1 MIAKLLLT
9 SLVALLPLASATGA
23 FAEEKEWAVTLLG
36 GLYSGKEFRDIFDGH
51 GFKDSYTAG
60 LSISYQFTDWGKHM
74 RWELEGQMLQH
85 FGEQKMVEFVGSI
98 NVRWIT
104 FPWDRY
110 LDTSVAF
117 GGGLS
122 VTSEVPELEKRDP
135 RSSEAATLLHYL
147 LLEAAVGLPNSAW
160 SLVGRIHHRS
170 GIFGLFSHSG
180 SNLLEIGV
188 RYRF

>member
-1 MIAKLLLT
+1 MIAKLLRT
-9 SLVALLPLASATGA
+9 SLVVLLPLASAPGA
-23 FAEEKEWAVTLLG
+23 FAEEKEWAVTVLG
-36 GLYSGKEFRDIFDGH
+36 GRYAGKEFRDMFEGD

-60 LSISYQFTDWGKHM
+60 LSIAYQFTDWGKHM

-85 FGEQKMVEFVGSI
+85 FGEQKMVEFAGSI

-122 VTSEVPELEKRDP
+122 VTSEVPVLEKSDP

-147 LLEAAVGLPNSAW
+147 LLEAAVGLPNSDW
-160 SLVGRIHHRS
+160 SLVGRMHHRS

-180 SNLLEIGV
+180 SNVLEIGV

>member
-9 SLVALLPLASATGA
+9 SLVALLPLVSATGA
-23 FAEEKEWAVTLLG
+23 FAQEKEWAVTLLG
-36 GLYSGKEFRDIFDGH
+36 GRYAGKEFGDLVGGD

-60 LSISYQFTDWGKHM
+60 LSIAYQFVDWGKHM

-85 FGEQKMVEFVGSI
+85 FGDQKMVEFAGSI

-122 VTSEVPELEKRDP
+122 VTSEVPVLEKSDP
-135 RSSEAATLLHYL
+135 RSSQAATLLHYL
-147 LLEAAVGLPNSAW
+147 LLEAAVGLPNSDW

-180 SNLLEIGV
+180 SNVLEIGV

>member
-23 FAEEKEWAVTLLG
+23 FAEETEWAVTLLG
-36 GLYSGKEFRDIFDGH
+36 GRYSGKEFRDIFDGD

-147 LLEAAVGLPNSAW
+147 LLEAAVGLPNSDW